1 MNREELIDS
10 DIKKILDQYS
20 KFEAPL
26 PSDLSPAAAR
36 NLPTLKNAVEEMVSQ
51 NITDRATTLVKP
63 IPEPVAKVTH
73 KVIPGTAG
81 DILTRVYTPKGEG
94 PFPVIVYF
102 HGGGWV
108 IANLDV
114 YEPSCRALCN
124 ATKSVVVSVAYR
136 QAPENKF
143 PAAVDDAYEA
153 LQWVLNNAATF
164 NGDTKCV
171 AVAGES
177 AGGNL
182 ATVCCIR
189 AKQEGGKLPVAQLLI
204 YPVINNSFN
213 TPSYQENGQIKPL
226 VKEIMYWFWNNY
238 LSSPEDGNNPYAS
251 PSKATSLSNLPP
263 AFVIT
268 GELDVLRD
276 EGEAYA
282 LQLREAGVEV
292 QCKRYPGAVHEF
304 FSLSGVAGVSKDAL
318 DDAASFLANNIE
330 SSTTGN
336 TSTTGSMTSISD
348 TNGSY
353 GVPYGSSGAAPVGA
367 FDISKP

>member
-1 MNREELIDS
+1 MNREELINS
-10 DIKKILDQYS
+10 DLQKVLDQYS
-20 KFEAPL
+20 KFDAPL

-51 NITDRATTLVKP
+51 NFTDRAATLVNP
-63 IPEPVAKVTH
+63 MPEPVGKITH
-73 KVIPGTAG
+73 QLIPGSAG

-124 ATKSVVVSVAYR
+124 ATSSVVISVAYR
-136 QAPENKF
+136 QAPEAKF
-143 PAAVDDAYEA
+143 PAAVNDAYEA
-153 LQWVLNNAATF
+153 LQWVLNNASLID
-164 NGDTKCV
+164 GDSKCV
-171 AVAGES
+171 TVAGES

-182 ATVCCIR
+182 ATVCCLR
-189 AKQEGGKLPVAQLLI
+189 AKQEGGILPVAQLLV
-204 YPVINNSFN
+204 YPVVNYSFN

-226 VKEIMYWFWNNY
+226 VKEMMVWFWDNY
-238 LSSPEDGNNPYAS
+238 LSSPEDGNNAYAS
-251 PSKATSLSNLPP
+251 PSKATNLSGLPP

-268 GELDVLRD
+268 AELDVLRD

-282 LQLREAGVEV
+282 RQMQQAGVQV

-304 FSLSGVAGVSKDAL
+304 FSLSGVADVSKDAL
-318 DDAASFLANNIE
+318 DDAAAFLQNIFEGRATETFITNDTITSDINN
-330 SSTTGN
+330 SC
-336 TSTTGSMTSISD
+336 
-348 TNGSY
+348 

-367 FDISKP
+367 FDTSKP